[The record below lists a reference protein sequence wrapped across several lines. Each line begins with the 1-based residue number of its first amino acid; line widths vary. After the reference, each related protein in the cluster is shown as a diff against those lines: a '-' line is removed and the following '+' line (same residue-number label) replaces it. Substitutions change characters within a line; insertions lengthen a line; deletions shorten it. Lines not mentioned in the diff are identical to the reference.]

1 MNKHA
6 IFIVTF
12 ALVLSN
18 AMSGLDNT
26 IVNTALPAIIADLH
40 GLELM
45 GWIVAIFLLGTAVST
60 PLWSK
65 LGERIGNKRAYQLS
79 ALAFV
84 LGSLLQGLAPNML
97 TLIIARAVA
106 GIGNG
111 GMVSLPYIIYAQLY
125 ENPRRRLQILG
136 FVSASYATATIIG
149 PLVGGAIVDAWSWHW
164 VFYLN
169 VPIGI
174 ISAVLVQLDF
184 KERPVAPRHAP
195 VDHLG
200 AWLLTIG
207 LTALLAAIE
216 LIGTPQVGLLAG
228 LAVVAVVCLAALTQ
242 VERRAADPVIPG
254 RLFANSAL
262 VLDFALF
269 TVIWGAFMAYI
280 VYAPMW
286 VQAMLGVSALI
297 GGCTQI
303 PGSVTNFLGSGS
315 AAPLRRHLSPY
326 QVVLVG
332 IVTLTITFLIMVLVS
347 AHAPFWL
354 IMVAGAFQGYGN
366 GLCFSELQ
374 VKVQTDAAPADV
386 PVATSFSFLIR
397 MLSQTLTTAVYGLV
411 MNAAL
416 RAGIAHSP
424 HITMKMMNNL
434 SNAASNRFLPVRLLP
449 RMRAI
454 MFTGLHR
461 IMLVGLGLML
471 VAVVL
476 GLVALRSERRQA
488 ALQ

>member
-1 MNKHA
+1 
-6 IFIVTF
+6 
-12 ALVLSN
+12 
-18 AMSGLDNT
+18 
-26 IVNTALPAIIADLH
+26 
-40 GLELM
+40 
-45 GWIVAIFLLGTAVST
+45 
-60 PLWSK
+60 
-65 LGERIGNKRAYQLS
+65 
-79 ALAFV
+79 
-84 LGSLLQGLAPNML
+84 
-97 TLIIARAVA
+97 
-106 GIGNG
+106 
-111 GMVSLPYIIYAQLY
+111 
-125 ENPRRRLQILG
+125 
-136 FVSASYATATIIG
+136 
-149 PLVGGAIVDAWSWHW
+149 
-164 VFYLN
+164 
-169 VPIGI
+169 
-174 ISAVLVQLDF
+174 
-184 KERPVAPRHAP
+184 
-195 VDHLG
+195 
-200 AWLLTIG
+200 
-207 LTALLAAIE
+207 
-216 LIGTPQVGLLAG
+216 
-228 LAVVAVVCLAALTQ
+228 
-242 VERRAADPVIPG
+242 
-254 RLFANSAL
+254 
-262 VLDFALF
+262 
-269 TVIWGAFMAYI
+269 
-280 VYAPMW
+280 MW

-416 RAGIAHSP
+416 RAGIARSP